1 MDYSNHSKNHG
12 GYNDLSIDVG
22 HQMSEHPLLPD
33 RHGHPY
39 HSGIDM
45 HNRCCSGRFWCIQ
58 DICGIICAILTCKDY
73 ATIFLNYKTW
83 SYRFTFTGF
92 LILYAKFVVYFV
104 ILIPAISN
112 HTIYC
117 IFNMIIFLML
127 SSLAF
132 SSHIRTMLT
141 DPVSFPRLTISFPV
155 LIYGISHLQG
165 AVPRGN
171 ATKEMIQQMGLQQ
184 GQVIFKCQKCC
195 SIKPERAH
203 HCSVCHRWNNGKRHT
218 INQVHFLSC
227 PFQ

>member
-141 DPVSFPRLTISFPV
+141 DPVSFPRWTSFFPV
-155 LIYGISHLQG
+155 LITESHICRELSQEAMPPKRWSSKWASSKDKSFSNARN
-165 AVPRGN
+165 AVPSNLSELITAQCVTGEI
-171 ATKEMIQQMGLQQ
+171 A
-184 GQVIFKCQKCC
+184 
-195 SIKPERAH
+195 
-203 HCSVCHRWNNGKRHT
+203 GKGTR
-218 INQVHFLSC
+218 
-227 PFQ
+227 